1 MSEGNGNVMV
11 PPATFRCNKKKMILV
26 VRIALHHVNPKQ
38 INLNTRKDHLELT
51 TSGRRKYHLNKKYPR
66 EIEVDDSRTVARM
79 EGNTLHIE
87 MPVRSPP
94 QRTREPPLPSTRL
107 KEPDC
112 RQGLSQHTHARAH
125 NSPSSIL
132 GLGGDAA
139 VEFCFALSSRRPS
152 VAASPSQI
160 TQLSTIRPHASAAEA
175 AAEAAAAFAP
185 DAGEAK
191 SGGSQ
196 KDASEKEVKKGAK
209 KKRPAAEETESV
221 PSKKA
226 PVGAPSKKKPKRGE
240 ANGDSGGVQGDA
252 AEPLQKAAKKAKGGG
267 GVERAGKDG
276 GTVKGGGQ
284 VKGGGKVKA
293 KGDGVSADSSRILEI
308 LDEATEQ
315 VCRHTKV

>member
-1 MSEGNGNVMV
+1 MLCVLSNLGTTKQAKINLASEPSKEEACAMSEGNGNVMV

-112 RQGLSQHTHARAH
+112 RQGLSQHTHTRAH

-132 GLGGDAA
+132 VLGAMPPWS
-139 VEFCFALSSRRPS
+139 F
-152 VAASPSQI
+152 
-160 TQLSTIRPHASAAEA
+160 
-175 AAEAAAAFAP
+175 
-185 DAGEAK
+185 
-191 SGGSQ
+191 
-196 KDASEKEVKKGAK
+196 
-209 KKRPAAEETESV
+209 
-221 PSKKA
+221 
-226 PVGAPSKKKPKRGE
+226 
-240 ANGDSGGVQGDA
+240 
-252 AEPLQKAAKKAKGGG
+252 
-267 GVERAGKDG
+267 
-276 GTVKGGGQ
+276 
-284 VKGGGKVKA
+284 
-293 KGDGVSADSSRILEI
+293 VS
-308 LDEATEQ
+308 
-315 VCRHTKV
+315 H